1 MRFPLLKLSLFAS
14 SICIAAVAHAD
25 TVTVGTPGSGGNG
38 DTIANSVVFVINTSV
53 AAGYTFSSI
62 NFTDY
67 PASFAS
73 QYFIPKLFTN
83 VSTTPGISTFTV
95 AATGS
100 ELVIPA
106 ILYGQSPAV
115 ENISNPFGA
124 YVTTANTY
132 FGFEE
137 LPDSNQS
144 YPNDAVSFYQP
155 QGPPTSGGTFLFNA
169 NDPYS
174 ASNTCCSEGTID
186 ALNGRDYLIT
196 ATASY
201 GRAWAGWS
209 RTAAVLEG
217 VTDDCWRG
225 TPCLAFRCGVVA
237 FKP

>member
-1 MRFPLLKLSLFAS
+1 MRFPLLKLSLLAS
-14 SICIAAVAHAD
+14 SLCFAAIGHAD
-25 TVTVGTPGSGGNG
+25 TITVGTPGSNGNG
-38 DTIANSVVFVINTSV
+38 DTIPNSVVYVINTSV

-67 PASFAS
+67 GASFAS
-73 QYFIPKLFTN
+73 QYFTPELFTD
-83 VSTTPGISTFTV
+83 VSTTPGVSTFTV

-106 ILYGQSPAV
+106 NSGGTV
-115 ENISNPFGA
+115 ENISNPFGS

-155 QGPPTSGGTFLFNA
+155 EGPPTSGGTFLFNA

-174 ASNTCCSEGTID
+174 ASNTSLSEGTID

-196 ATASY
+196 ATASTASVTTSPTPEPSSLVLLGTGALALAGA
-201 GRAWAGWS
+201 GRQ
-209 RTAAVLEG
+209 RFLKV
-217 VTDDCWRG
+217 
-225 TPCLAFRCGVVA
+225 
-237 FKP
+237 